1 VEAIELVK
9 RNNYDLIFMD
19 HMMPE
24 MDGIEATTVIRSLE
38 GERFHNVPII
48 ALTANAVVGMREMF
62 IEHGFNDFLSKPVD
76 VSKLDEILDRWITEK
91 KEGTREQGSGNG
103 DRCSDFDSTSKLSP
117 DSSNRDSPV
126 PSPQSPIPTIPNV
139 DTAKGVAMLRG
150 KLDVY
155 KKVLFMFCKDVDERL
170 PQLQIIPEA
179 DTLAAFVIQV
189 HSLKSVSASIG
200 AQEVSSYAA
209 GLEAAGKA
217 ADMDFI
223 REHLPDFTVQ
233 LVELKKN
240 IRAVLSGVAG

>member
-38 GERFHNVPII
+38 GECFHNVPII

-62 IEHGFNDFLSKPVD
+62 IEHGFNDFISKPVD
-76 VSKLDEILDRWITEK
+76 VSKLDEILDRWITGEK
-91 KEGTREQGSGNG
+91 QIKNNKEQITNNNEQLAM
-103 DRCSDFDSTSKLSP
+103 SDEQLVINKDT
-117 DSSNRDSPV
+117 DSSLLIEHCSLPA
-126 PSPQSPIPTIPNV
+126 IPNV

-240 IRAVLSGVAG
+240 IHAAITTPGSV